1 MLKKMTKTNFFENRT
16 ICVFGGTG
24 TIGSLII
31 EYLLK
36 QQPSSIRV
44 FSNDENSLWEKEQE
58 WNSDKLRFLL
68 GDIRDYRRVLRAV
81 RNTDYV
87 FNSAAI
93 KHVSKAEYNPI
104 EAVNTNILGLDNII
118 EACISA
124 NVKKLLHIST
134 DKACEPICVMGY
146 TKAIGERIMQT
157 RWIQNPTFDMVSVR
171 LGNVLGSRG
180 SIIPI
185 VRDLIEQN
193 KPITITD
200 SNMVRYFM
208 KENEVVD
215 FIMKAFI
222 EGNHADIWIPKLK
235 EELLIDVLER
245 EFKISEKEV
254 IFIGK
259 RKGEKLKEILISQDE
274 LEDAQSEKEYW
285 ILKNTYD

>member
-1 MLKKMTKTNFFENRT
+1 MTKTNFFENRT